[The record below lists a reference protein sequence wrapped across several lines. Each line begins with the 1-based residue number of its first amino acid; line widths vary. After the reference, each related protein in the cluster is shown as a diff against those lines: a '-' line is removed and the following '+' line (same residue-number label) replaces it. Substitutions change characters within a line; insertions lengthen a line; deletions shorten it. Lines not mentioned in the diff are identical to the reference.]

1 MTTESR
7 RNSGDRK
14 PTGRKEREETEDPES
29 LLQGGESDEYSDVT
43 QLKGLRKPIS
53 ISAVMLTGL
62 FTLALLGFLYLAKQL
77 ILPIVVAVLVN
88 FLLSP
93 IVRWTHRRGI
103 PRPVSGLILIVL
115 LVSGLGF
122 GLYTLSIPATSFAQD
137 ARQRIGSLKEKLR
150 EASQPIEQVQET
162 AREVEQ
168 VTADTEAPPAV
179 TIRGPGLLESAIGYV
194 QSTSAG
200 LLAAFILLLFLV
212 CSDEL
217 FLHKLVRVLPTLHD
231 KRLAVEI
238 FRQIECDVSY
248 YLGTI
253 TLINMGLGATASLLL
268 WMVGVPSP
276 ILWGVL
282 VGTLNFIPYLGPGMA
297 MIVLALVGLL
307 SFDELWMAAV
317 PPLVVLG
324 LNIVEANIVTP
335 LTIGNRLNLNPVV
348 IFLSLAFWGFLW
360 GIAGMII
367 AVPIL
372 VTVKTLCDHVEPL
385 EPISEFLAGG
395 EPPPAGEERGAEAK
409 N

>member
-14 PTGRKEREETEDPES
+14 PAGRKRQEETEDPES

-179 TIRGPGLLESAIGYV
+179 TIRGPGLLESAVGYV
-194 QSTSAG
+194 QSTGAG